1 MQSTVCGGFAGD
13 TQPSVQVELVDPV
26 SASGLASRIETSDT
40 GRRSGF
46 DAVKVRGA
54 GSARGCTRLP
64 LRRGSP
70 APRLTTFDAISARR
84 CVSWKNLYRQPS
96 ATGPLIHLA
105 EQGLMDGRLWRT
117 AARWRRHFLKPS
129 KDLKRGCRSWKRQGK
144 RRPFVPDSGLWVRT

>member
-70 APRLTTFDAISARR
+70 APRLTTFDATAR
-84 CVSWKNLYRQPS
+84 
-96 ATGPLIHLA
+96 G
-105 EQGLMDGRLWRT
+105 
-117 AARWRRHFLKPS
+117 AARLGKTFTGSHRLQARSFTS
-129 KDLKRGCRSWKRQGK
+129 RNKD
-144 RRPFVPDSGLWVRT
+144 